1 MSFVTSGAKWH
12 RAAQQKAA
20 EIESLQIQQ
29 ADINFGKNLLSNI
42 RQTRLAQAQQQ
53 AYLSNQVTSSTTAG
67 AMANIQSG
75 LAGEAGHAYD
85 ASLRAEEIQY
95 KADLAQRYSKKGA
108 QMDKRAATNA
118 KIMGFGA
125 SILSYI
131 NPALGA
137 IAAVGNAGLISAM
150 GGDSVAQKAA
160 LSATLSSFNYAGAVS
175 ALGSAFGSGSA
186 AAAGTA
192 AEASG
197 WTATNTLSTEAATI
211 SVTESGIDAV
221 TGAALSPSGALVG
234 LNQTVSNT
242 LMNMS
247 MGGFF
252 NNLFDPLP
260 GGRQSVVY
268 NDYSP
273 RGGSL
278 AYRQGY

>member
-85 ASLRAEEIQY
+85 ASLRAEDIQY

-125 SILSYI
+125 AILSYI

-137 IAAVGNAGLISAM
+137 IAAVGNAALISGM

-160 LSATLSSFNYAGAVS
+160 LSATLSGFNYAGAIGS
-175 ALGSAFGSGSA
+175 LGSAFGSGSA
-186 AAAGTA
+186 AAGTA

-197 WTATNTLSTEAATI
+197 WASTTTLTTEAGTI
-211 SVTESGIDAV
+211 SVAESGIDAV
-221 TGAALSPSGALVG
+221 TGAALSPNGALVG
-234 LNQTVSNT
+234 LNQSVSNA
-242 LMNMS
+242 LVNMS

-260 GGRQSVVY
+260 GGRQSVAY